1 MVLAACPSGGR
12 RPAPEVRPEEPAFGG
27 LARADR
33 PFVVDPLAGYPLAAA
48 PEPAARAREGW
59 AALVRTG
66 DAEAARALA
75 AELLDADPGFH
86 PAAVLAAQADFLA
99 GQDAA
104 ALERLEPLV
113 QELPAYTAAQLLRA
127 RTAERLGRIPE
138 AFAAYRSVAELS
150 AAAAERAEALRERAV
165 EIVGNRFRD
174 ALEHGRLD
182 AAAGHLGRLE
192 RWAPEAEATLEAAR
206 GLAVARGDRRA
217 ELAAVARLLARAPE
231 RRELLVRRAEL
242 ELEVGDASAG
252 LQILQRLADQ
262 DPGDRALQEQLE
274 QAKFRWRL
282 TLLPA
287 HVREIAGR
295 SELTRGDFATLVHW
309 LIPRVRTARS
319 PAGRIAVDI
328 LEHPRREEI
337 ARVVNLGLMDVD
349 ATLHTFSPERPVRR
363 TTALVALLRA
373 VEALAPPAAC
383 LPPSQMDAL
392 GRSPSQEAV
401 CSAAA
406 RCRLVSDPGDCLSGA
421 TLSGPQALEL
431 LRRALQLFAAS

>member
-1 MVLAACPSGGR
+1 VPPAA
-12 RPAPEVRPEEPAFGG
+12 PAFGG

-33 PFVVDPLAGYPLAAA
+33 PFVVDPLAGYPLVAA
-48 PEPAARAREGW
+48 PEPAARIRAGW

-66 DAEAARALA
+66 EVEAARALA
-75 AELLDADPGFH
+75 ADLLGADRGFH
-86 PAAVLAAQADFLA
+86 PAALLAAQADFLA
-99 GQDAA
+99 GEDAA

-138 AFAAYRSVAELS
+138 AFGAYRSAAEAS
-150 AAAAERAEALRERAV
+150 AAAAERAEVLRERAV
-165 EIVGNRFRD
+165 EIVGNRFQG
-174 ALEHGRLD
+174 ALAGGRLD
-182 AAAGHLGRLE
+182 DAAGHLARLE
-192 RWAPEAEATLEAAR
+192 RWAPEAEPTLEAAR
-206 GLAVARGDRRA
+206 GLAVARGDLRA
-217 ELAAVARLLARAPE
+217 ELAAVAHLLARAPE
-231 RRELLVRRAEL
+231 RPELLVRRAEL

-262 DPGDRALQEQLE
+262 NPADRALQEKLE

-287 HVREIAGR
+287 HVREIARR

-309 LIPRVRTARS
+309 LIPRVRTARP

-363 TTALVALLRA
+363 TTALLALLRS
-373 VEALAPPAAC
+373 VEALAEPAAAC
-383 LPPSQMDAL
+383 LPAPL
-392 GRSPSQEAV
+392 GRSPSQESV

-421 TLSGPQALEL
+421 TLSGAQALEL